1 MKNDS
6 TVYRMPRG
14 MMVDINKV
22 PDDFD
27 EGIRGAFRE
36 YTTGTSRDYTYHDK
50 LLFIDNCVRAFH
62 GNRDEEEAVC
72 DLIHEAVDYK
82 LSVGE
87 LPDAG
92 DYNCLE
98 FMQDCYLQG
107 ANSQKLYSEYM
118 QIGSR
123 EDDKIMQLLI
133 RIIKVVI
140 DFEWEVY
147 E

>member
-27 EGIRGAFRE
+27 EKIREAFRE

-118 QIGSR
+118 QKGSR

-140 DFEWEVY
+140 DFEWE

>member
-1 MKNDS
+1 MKKDS

-27 EGIRGAFRE
+27 EKIREAFRE

-62 GNRDEEEAVC
+62 GNRDEQEAVC

-118 QIGSR
+118 QKGSR

-140 DFEWEVY
+140 DFEWE

>member
-1 MKNDS
+1 MKKDS

-14 MMVDINKV
+14 VMVDINKV

-27 EGIRGAFRE
+27 EKIREAFRE

-107 ANSQKLYSEYM
+107 ANSQKLYSEYT
-118 QIGSR
+118 QKGSR

-140 DFEWEVY
+140 DFEWE

>member
-1 MKNDS
+1 MKKDS

-27 EGIRGAFRE
+27 EKIREAFRE

-118 QIGSR
+118 QKGSR

-140 DFEWEVY
+140 DFEWE

>member
-1 MKNDS
+1 MKKDS

-27 EGIRGAFRE
+27 EKIREAFRE

-87 LPDAG
+87 PPDAG

-118 QIGSR
+118 QKGSR

-140 DFEWEVY
+140 DFEWE